1 MSTAQQENKMNR
13 TQPIKSINVENIT
26 FQVGKA
32 QAGRNPSV
40 SMKLNGQ
47 PFNIGL
53 RNMRAPGG
61 MNRRENEGA
70 PDAFTLMIGL
80 PGCPRDGV
88 GMAVPEAAAD
98 GSGEAEMTDA
108 QAFYNFLR
116 ALEPKMLAA
125 ATENSAKWF
134 GRSRSKAAVEDGLKR
149 LVNISSTKGADG
161 EYVPNGKYD
170 PSVRVKVP
178 IYDGQVKCAV
188 EDGAKNPVYLGS
200 PDDLMSAFPK
210 GAGLNL
216 VVSGNIYILAGG
228 GFGVTWR
235 LGAAQVFPP
244 SRPRLTDFFEAV
256 DAPAPF
262 GVSAVTRYGGG
273 GGEEEEDDGQLSQG
287 GASAVS
293 ASATP
298 AVGGG
303 GGGGGPDRPSTPE
316 DQTPTP
322 ASTAAP
328 ARRRRGAA

>member
-1 MSTAQQENKMNR
+1 
-13 TQPIKSINVENIT
+13 
-26 FQVGKA
+26 
-32 QAGRNPSV
+32 
-40 SMKLNGQ
+40 
-47 PFNIGL
+47 
-53 RNMRAPGG
+53 MRAPGG

-88 GMAVPEAAAD
+88 GLAVPEASVD
-98 GSGEAEMTDA
+98 GSGDAELTDA

-200 PDDLMSAFPK
+200 PDDLTSAFPK

-256 DAPAPF
+256 EAPASF

-273 GGEEEEDDGQLSQG
+273 GGGGEEEDDGQLSQG

-293 ASATP
+293 SSATP

-303 GGGGGPDRPSTPE
+303 GGGGGPERPSTPE
-316 DQTPTP
+316 DQTPAP

>member
-1 MSTAQQENKMNR
+1 MNR
-13 TQPIKSINVENIT
+13 TQPIKSINVDNIT

-70 PDAFTLMIGL
+70 PDAFTLMVGL

-88 GMAVPEAAAD
+88 GMASPEPAAD
-98 GSGEAEMTDA
+98 GSGAGELTDA

-116 ALEPKMLAA
+116 ALEPKVLAA

-134 GRSRSKAAVEDGLKR
+134 GRSRTKAAVEDGLKR
-149 LVNISSTKGADG
+149 VVNVSSTKVDG

-170 PSVRVKVP
+170 PSFRVKIP

-188 EDGAKNPVYLGS
+188 EDGSKNPVYLGS
-200 PDDLMSAFPK
+200 PDDLMTAFPK

-216 VVSGNIYILAGG
+216 VLSGNIYILAGG

-256 DAPAPF
+256 HVP
-262 GVSAVTRYGGG
+262 SGGG
-273 GGEEEEDDGQLSQG
+273 GPSEEDDGQVSVG
-287 GASAVS
+287 GASGVS
-293 ASATP
+293 GPTP
-298 AVGGG
+298 DVGGG
-303 GGGGGPDRPSTPE
+303 GAPISRPATPE
-316 DQTPTP
+316 GQTP
-322 ASTAAP
+322 AAVEP
-328 ARRRRGAA
+328 VAPQRRRRAAGL

>member
-61 MNRRENEGA
+61 INRRENEGA
-70 PDAFTLMIGL
+70 PDAFTLMVGL

-88 GMAVPEAAAD
+88 GLASAEAAAD
-98 GSGEAEMTDA
+98 GSGEVEMTDA

-149 LVNISSTKGADG
+149 LVNISSTKGPDG

-200 PDDLMSAFPK
+200 PDDLVSAFPK

-256 DAPAPF
+256 EVAPA
-262 GVSAVTRYGGG
+262 SGGG
-273 GGEEEEDDGQLSQG
+273 GGGGGGGGDEEDDHLSQG

-293 ASATP
+293 SGATP
-298 AVGGG
+298 GVMYGGG
-303 GGGGGPDRPSTPE
+303 GGGGQDRPATPE
-316 DQTPTP
+316 GQTPAP

-328 ARRRRGAA
+328 GRKRRGAA

>member
-13 TQPIKSINVENIT
+13 TQPIKSINVDDIT

-40 SMKLNGQ
+40 SMKLKGQ

-70 PDAFTLMIGL
+70 PDAFTLMVGL
-80 PGCPRDGV
+80 PGCPRDGT
-88 GMAVPEAAAD
+88 GMATAEAAAD
-98 GSGEAEMTDA
+98 GSGPGELTDA

-134 GRSRSKAAVEDGLKR
+134 GRPRTQAAVEDGLKR
-149 LVNISSTKGADG
+149 VINVSSTKVDG
-161 EYVPNGKYD
+161 VYVPNGKYD
-170 PSVRVKVP
+170 PSFRVKVP
-178 IYDGQVKCAV
+178 IYEGQVKCAV

-256 DAPAPF
+256 DAP
-262 GVSAVTRYGGG
+262 SGGG
-273 GGEEEEDDGQLSQG
+273 GGGGGGGPLSDAEDDGQLSQG
-287 GASAVS
+287 GRSAVS
-293 ASATP
+293 SGATP
-298 AVGGG
+298 GVMYGGG
-303 GGGGGPDRPSTPE
+303 GGGQERPSTPE
-316 DQTPTP
+316 DQTPAPVQPT
-322 ASTAAP
+322 AP
-328 ARRRRGAA
+328 ARKRRSAA